1 MKNNYFICLYRC
13 EIVVSFT
20 LSHRRVPLSRRGTDR
35 DFKPQCVVQ
44 GWQSSLK
51 HYQQLL
57 WEGTM
62 ERVTP
67 TFWCH
72 FTIPCERVE
81 WDVQSNNSF
90 STCPGNKLAPY
101 SWILFH
107 IWLCL
112 IATNQS
118 TKGMDGEERYSSSH
132 PSVLTCFS
140 PPVASSLYFVQSLHS
155 AETVLLLV
163 NFSHPPPPLDLT
175 TSVLTGPTLGKK

>member
-1 MKNNYFICLYRC
+1 MGKKSILFVCADVKLRC
-13 EIVVSFT
+13 
-20 LSHRRVPLSRRGTDR
+20 PLHFPTGEFLCRDRGTDR

-44 GWQSSLK
+44 GWQLSLK
-51 HYQQLL
+51 HNQQLL

-101 SWILFH
+101 SWTRFH

-112 IATNQS
+112 IYDCYKSVN
-118 TKGMDGEERYSSSH
+118 KGDGWWGKRRSSSH
-132 PSVLTCFS
+132 PSIFP
-140 PPVASSLYFVQSLHS
+140 PPVASSFVFVRCS
-155 AETVLLLV
+155 
-163 NFSHPPPPLDLT
+163 FSPQCWN
-175 TSVLTGPTLGKK
+175 SVAPSQL